1 MCHHHSY
8 RGQRRR
14 GPVSEKM
21 KFYRH
26 LRSYLIFNFVFF
38 MLMLM
43 GSGVA
48 GIWKAS
54 FIWGIFVG
62 IHYIKAFGWPGANG
76 WFGEDWE
83 AWMEERERRRHPEG
97 PEPLEQEP
105 RGPRWRE
112 KDLV

>member
-1 MCHHHSY
+1 M
-8 RGQRRR
+8 RQR

-26 LRSYLIFNFVFF
+26 LRSYLIFNFVL
-38 MLMLM
+38 LMLM
-43 GSGVA
+43 MMDGG
-48 GIWKAS
+48 GLGLWKVS

-62 IHYIKAFGWPGANG
+62 VHYIKAFGWPGTNG

-83 AWMEERERRRHPEG
+83 AWMEERERRRYEDG
-97 PEPLEQEP
+97 PEPLSQEP
-105 RGPRWRE
+105 RRPDWRE